1 MTKFE
6 IPLDQAAREFYEIE
20 GRYRALYN
28 LARMPT
34 RARHRIKDAAAQ
46 AHLLALIAQKEAE
59 KHGY

>member
-1 MTKFE
+1 MSKFE
-6 IPLDQAAREFYEIE
+6 IPLDQAAKEFYEIE
-20 GRYRALYN
+20 GRYHALYN
-28 LARMPT
+28 LTRMPP